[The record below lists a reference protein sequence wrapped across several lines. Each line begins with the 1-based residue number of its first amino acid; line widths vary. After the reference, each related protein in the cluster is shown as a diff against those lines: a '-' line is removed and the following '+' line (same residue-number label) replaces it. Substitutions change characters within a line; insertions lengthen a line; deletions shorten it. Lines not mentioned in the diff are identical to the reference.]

1 MILEYSQL
9 INDQIAN
16 FLEQLKKLVKNDYH
30 KIACV
35 VFAKFLT
42 IVWISFHA
50 VTNVPRLRYFYIYF
64 SVFVDNFEPFC
75 FFSA

>member
-1 MILEYSQL
+1 MILKYSTL
-9 INDQIAN
+9 IKDQIAN
-16 FLEQLKKLVKNDYH
+16 FLEQLKKLVKNDCH

-35 VFAKFLT
+35 VCAKFLT

-50 VTNVPRLRYFYIYF
+50 GINVPRFWYFYIYF

>member
-1 MILEYSQL
+1 MILEYSTL
-9 INDQIAN
+9 IKDQISN
-16 FLEQLKKLVKNDYH
+16 FLELLKKLVKNDCH

-35 VFAKFLT
+35 VCAKFLT

-50 VTNVPRLRYFYIYF
+50 VINVPRFWYFYIYF

>member
-1 MILEYSQL
+1 MILEYSTL
-9 INDQIAN
+9 IKDQISN
-16 FLEQLKKLVKNDYH
+16 FLELLKKLVKNDCH

-35 VFAKFLT
+35 VCAKFLT

-50 VTNVPRLRYFYIYF
+50 GINVPRFWYFYIYF

>member
-9 INDQIAN
+9 IKDQLAN
-16 FLEQLKKLVKNDYH
+16 VLEQLEKLVKNDCH

-35 VFAKFLT
+35 VCAKFFT
-42 IVWISFHA
+42 IVWISFPA
-50 VTNVPRLRYFYIYF
+50 VINVQRFLYFYIYF

>member
-1 MILEYSQL
+1 MILEYSTL
-9 INDQIAN
+9 IKDQIAN
-16 FLEQLKKLVKNDYH
+16 FLEQLQKLVKNDCH

-35 VFAKFLT
+35 VCAKFLT

-50 VTNVPRLRYFYIYF
+50 VINVLKFWYFYIYF